1 MMLESKKAVFLRK
14 IIALVTIRRTHS
26 LSPADFAFVHRGGA
40 TPAKMRGVTC
50 GAQTIRV
57 PFRLLVYLGI
67 QLKEGKILSLI
78 ELGRLAWAAR
88 ITSPYQ
94 LGRFAREL
102 GLKQPAELGE
112 FARDLDILEDR
123 KGLRRYLQG
132 AKVNFDS
139 QALGALAAAYKQSL
153 GAPWIVGQLAQK
165 WKIRLPEDLIQFAQG
180 AEITSPQYLGGFASY
195 AFRSLTAAKLA
206 AFAREARFLL
216 PGVRLTPLSRPF
228 LPKVKT

>member
-78 ELGRLAWAAR
+78 ELGS
-88 ITSPYQ
+88 II
-94 LGRFAREL
+94 
-102 GLKQPAELGE
+102 
-112 FARDLDILEDR
+112 D
-123 KGLRRYLQG
+123 
-132 AKVNFDS
+132 
-139 QALGALAAAYKQSL
+139 
-153 GAPWIVGQLAQK
+153 
-165 WKIRLPEDLIQFAQG
+165 
-180 AEITSPQYLGGFASY
+180 
-195 AFRSLTAAKLA
+195 
-206 AFAREARFLL
+206 
-216 PGVRLTPLSRPF
+216 
-228 LPKVKT
+228 PKN